1 MTSEG
6 DQWTRTQVHGNGFCT
21 SVDYS
26 AGLEI
31 QRSRVQFP
39 AGGLGVAFYA
49 TGWVSK
55 CLFFRHSNLLHLIL
69 TFTYQIPLPEPLLIV
84 KSWGNCKMART
95 NRQLLTG
102 TASNKGTL
110 LLLTFWPLSCSVDLF
125 HKNHKQYDDC
135 ADNNTNYQWDI
146 MYCWVTTLRTCNT
159 LIGNYNIYD

>member
-1 MTSEG
+1 MMSEG

-110 LLLTFWPLSCSVDLF
+110 LCSPFGLCLVPQTCF
-125 HKNHKQYDDC
+125 TK
-135 ADNNTNYQWDI
+135 
-146 MYCWVTTLRTCNT
+146 TTSNMTTAPITIPIINE
-159 LIGNYNIYD
+159 I